1 MQRGGEDERAYEL
14 VQAPSARSPRSSAVG
29 HPAFSAVAVAVAV
42 AAPSHGLEE
51 LEPAPFGF
59 AAVGRGFGRPMGR
72 SGC

>member
-29 HPAFSAVAVAVAV
+29 HPAFSAVAVA
-42 AAPSHGLEE
+42 APSHGLEE